1 MSAVL
6 LSHSP
11 QAMRFE
17 YIQVLQ
23 RAVAIPEES
32 LTVILSHAVGR
43 NLSSAKRLITMPLFF
58 KNSQINHE
66 FKTP

>member
-1 MSAVL
+1 M
-6 LSHSP
+6 H
-11 QAMRFE
+11 FE

-32 LTVILSHAVGR
+32 LTVILSYAVGR
-43 NLSSAKRLITMPLFF
+43 PLFF

>member
-11 QAMRFE
+11 QAMHFE

-32 LTVILSHAVGR
+32 LTVILSYAVGR
-43 NLSSAKRLITMPLFF
+43 PLFF